1 MMENIEALHKA
12 METGKWADFF
22 KSVPIN
28 QEQVTQALLLC
39 DYFFNDTLKF
49 INIIESGK
57 LENESKIIEKLY
69 LFPDYTAKHSD
80 LLRRAHLN
88 AKDFNNAIKT
98 LIQQDAI
105 TVREEKS
112 LGTYKKKLIYTLNPI
127 AWDTYNLPGK
137 PH

>member
-1 MMENIEALHKA
+1 MTRNA
-12 METGKWADFF
+12 METGNCADFF
-22 KSVPIN
+22 KSTQIS
-28 QEQVTQALLLC
+28 QEQVVQVLLLC
-39 DYFFNDTLKF
+39 DYFFNDALKF

-69 LFPDYTAKHSD
+69 LISDYTATHSE
-80 LLRRAHLN
+80 LLRRTHLN
-88 AKDFNNAIKT
+88 ARDFNNAIKT

-137 PH
+137 PY